1 MNKIGSE
8 VMIDRASREPSS
20 AYVVYAKGMPDAIE
34 NARLLC
40 KKIFCMDHTAKD
52 GCINC
57 RKFDDGNMLDF
68 LEIGGED
75 IIKIGEVRTIHEFLI
90 NSSFSRG
97 ARCIHIKGAN
107 KLTVQSQNYL
117 LKTLE
122 EPPKDVVFVLSTDNK
137 QALLETVRSRCIE
150 IEISQISR
158 AKLQEILREHGCD
171 EEKSRVISGLAH
183 GSKAMAMEMMEDQG
197 LFQIRED
204 ASTFLSELTSRK
216 RSFVEMQK
224 MMQKNQERLIDMLYH
239 LGSMC
244 MDAVIYSEKNKDSII
259 NADME
264 ELINS
269 ISLGFTTAYLNRI
282 ISIINERIELKS
294 RNPQLRNDLFI
305 ESIIFDLMEV
315 KA

>member
-1 MNKIGSE
+1 MNNIGSE
-8 VMIDRASREPSS
+8 IMIDRASREPSS

-150 IEISQISR
+150 IEISQIPR

-244 MDAVIYSEKNKDSII
+244 MDAVIYSEQNKDSII

-294 RNPQLRNDLFI
+294 RNPQFRNDLFI

>member
-1 MNKIGSE
+1 MNNIGSE
-8 VMIDRASREPSS
+8 IMIDRASREPSS

-150 IEISQISR
+150 IEISQIPR

>member
-8 VMIDRASREPSS
+8 IMIDRASREPSS

-150 IEISQISR
+150 IEISQIPR

-204 ASTFLSELTSRK
+204 AAAFLSELTSRK

>member
-8 VMIDRASREPSS
+8 IMIDRASREPSS

-40 KKIFCMDHTAKD
+40 KKIFCTDHTAKD

-90 NSSFSRG
+90 NSSLSRG

-150 IEISQISR
+150 IEISQIPR

-183 GSKAMAMEMMEDQG
+183 GSKAMAMEMMEDMG

>member
-8 VMIDRASREPSS
+8 IMIDRASREPSS
-20 AYVVYAKGMPDAIE
+20 AYIVYAKGMPDAVE

-68 LEIGGED
+68 LEIGGGD

-107 KLTVQSQNYL
+107 KLTAQSQNYL

-150 IEISQISR
+150 IEISQIPR
-158 AKLQEILREHGCD
+158 DKLQQFLREQGCD

-183 GSKAMAMEMMEDQG
+183 GSKAMAMEMAEDQDF
-197 LFQIRED
+197 FQIRED
-204 ASTFLSELTSRK
+204 AASFLSELTRRK
-216 RSFVEMQK
+216 RSFVDMQN
-224 MMQKNQERLIDMLYH
+224 MMLKNQNRITDMLYH
-239 LGSMC
+239 MESMC
-244 MDAVIYSEKNKDSII
+244 MDAVVYSEKNEDSII
-259 NADME
+259 NADVE
-264 ELINS
+264 ELIRS
-269 ISLGFTTAYLNRI
+269 ISGGFTTAYLNRI

>member
-1 MNKIGSE
+1 MNNIGSE
-8 VMIDRASREPSS
+8 IMIDRASREPSS

-150 IEISQISR
+150 IEISQIPR

-294 RNPQLRNDLFI
+294 RNPQFRNDLFI

>member
-158 AKLQEILREHGCD
+158 DDLQKFLREHGCD

-183 GSKAMAMEMMEDQG
+183 GSKAMAMEMMEDMG

>member
-8 VMIDRASREPSS
+8 IMIDRASREPSS

-75 IIKIGEVRTIHEFLI
+75 IIKIGEVRTIPEFLI

-107 KLTVQSQNYL
+107 KLTIQSQNYL

-122 EPPKDVVFVLSTDNK
+122 EPPKDVVFVLSADNK
-137 QALLETVRSRCIE
+137 EALLETVRSRCIE
-150 IEISQISR
+150 IEISQIPR
-158 AKLQEILREHGCD
+158 NELQKMLTEQGCD
-171 EEKSRVISGLAH
+171 EEKARVISGLAH
-183 GSKAMAMEMMEDQG
+183 GSKAMAMEMMEDQS

-204 ASTFLSELTSRK
+204 AASFLTELTRQK
-216 RSFVEMQK
+216 RSFVELQK
-224 MMQKNQERLIDMLYH
+224 LMLKNQDRLTDMLYH
-239 LGSMC
+239 VGSMC
-244 MDAVIYSEKNKDSII
+244 MDAVIYSVETKDSII

-264 ELINS
+264 ELIGSVTGN
-269 ISLGFTTAYLNRI
+269 FTTSYLNRI
-282 ISIINERIELKS
+282 ISMINERIELKS

-305 ESIIFDLMEV
+305 ESLIFDLMEV